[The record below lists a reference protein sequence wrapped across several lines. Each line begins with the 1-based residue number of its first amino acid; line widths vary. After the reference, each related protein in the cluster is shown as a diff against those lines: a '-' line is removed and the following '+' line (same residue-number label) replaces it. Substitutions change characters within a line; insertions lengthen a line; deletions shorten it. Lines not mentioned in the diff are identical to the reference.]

1 MNGNQVNAFD
11 FDLAVEEIDELL
23 QCFDDYQ
30 ESLVAITSINDSDKT
45 SSASVR
51 EVPTE
56 SSVMSMSM
64 KEKRGRKRR
73 RDTEK
78 TSTTSTAAVD
88 FPVGEDVNLAPRPKP
103 LRTWRRVHPIPRILK
118 RDIRRDIPIMITNVF
133 NSNDTELVRKFF
145 ITYSVGSC
153 QMNSYAEKEVR
164 SEFICRLNGLDK
176 ILALMFGNMLASP
189 DYVAHLREAQ
199 IKQHLDREGS
209 QLIMTWRVQGTRI
222 KDFVVETLDEDQ
234 KVQPVPLRVWD
245 HLLASGEKLDTLMQ
259 KAGFSSDLARP
270 NAGITPYEIDFILDI
285 TYWLDNDHRI
295 YRMDIKSVAF
305 EEFEADRLFR

>member
-56 SSVMSMSM
+56 SSVM
-64 KEKRGRKRR
+64 
-73 RDTEK
+73 
-78 TSTTSTAAVD
+78 
-88 FPVGEDVNLAPRPKP
+88 
-103 LRTWRRVHPIPRILK
+103 
-118 RDIRRDIPIMITNVF
+118 
-133 NSNDTELVRKFF
+133 
-145 ITYSVGSC
+145 
-153 QMNSYAEKEVR
+153 
-164 SEFICRLNGLDK
+164 
-176 ILALMFGNMLASP
+176 
-189 DYVAHLREAQ
+189 
-199 IKQHLDREGS
+199 
-209 QLIMTWRVQGTRI
+209 
-222 KDFVVETLDEDQ
+222 
-234 KVQPVPLRVWD
+234 
-245 HLLASGEKLDTLMQ
+245 
-259 KAGFSSDLARP
+259 RP